1 MYARVL
7 INIPLDEEFTYQI
20 PPSMDVRTGCRVIVP
35 FGSRSVTAYVIALEE
50 EHPVPYALKQ
60 IIRVVDKT
68 EPVFNEE
75 LVSLAAF
82 VSRMY
87 LCSPGQPG
95 NPVCKRK

>member
-50 EHPVPYALKQ
+50 EHPVPY
-60 IIRVVDKT
+60 
-68 EPVFNEE
+68 
-75 LVSLAAF
+75 
-82 VSRMY
+82 
-87 LCSPGQPG
+87 G
-95 NPVCKRK
+95 KRIPAD